1 MTDNAILRRRHAV
14 RLRTATLLLC
24 AGLSSAT
31 AAAQQ
36 PTWSTCRDGAG
47 ARCAAKGLTR
57 AEREEAEALYNAAA
71 TKRETAPYTLPRD
84 SVVRGSLAVLGGP
97 VHIAGTIDGS
107 LLVLNGTVTFE
118 RSATVTGDVAVLGG
132 QAIGAD
138 SARLG
143 VLRVERDS
151 VLYGLDNGVLH
162 LEAPIDEF
170 WRFLGNGEPRNGIG
184 LRLAAARTYNRV
196 EGLSIEYGPRV
207 RYRLPFG
214 TVAADVFAIFR
225 TADRLEWTDD
235 NVGHAALAELRI
247 GRSEHW
253 SIGGKLYDQ
262 VSPVESWQL
271 SDEEVGLASFLGHS
285 DYRDYFDRQGGSGLV
300 NWRDGQALRA
310 SVEVAQ
316 ETWRPRRTLDPF
328 SLWKNDEPWREN
340 PEFDRAKYN
349 RVLVRAAY
357 DTRTDPVRP
366 RSGWWVQ
373 GEYEYGDG
381 KHQTYGTE
389 LSAPV
394 APSPAAGARIVR
406 YGRGMLDIR
415 RYSRLSRTSQINARL
430 IVGGWL
436 HGDALPLQRRLS
448 LSGPGASSGFGFRQR
463 ITTPDRL
470 QCTNQLT
477 LPGSPA
483 LCDRMVLLSVDYR
496 HDIKWLVDL
505 FGGARLIQPDRSGY
519 GGWVLFTDTGR
530 GWLVTPRVAP
540 EPRPA
545 GAATGVNALHTSLG
559 AGLEIG
565 QGGVYVAKAV
575 GAPASRGVQVFVRL
589 VRRY

>member
-1 MTDNAILRRRHAV
+1 MMNGTATTRSHATRRRTLV
-14 RLRTATLLLC
+14 LLLLT
-24 AGLSSAT
+24 GIFGSSAE
-31 AAAQQ
+31 AQQ
-36 PTWSTCRDGAG
+36 PTWSTCRGGAG
-47 ARCAAKGLTR
+47 TRCPAKGLTR

-97 VHIAGTIDGS
+97 VHIAGTIEGS
-107 LLVLNGTVTFE
+107 LLVLNGTLTFE
-118 RSATVTGDVAVLGG
+118 PSATVTGDVAVLGG
-132 QAIGAD
+132 MAIGAD

-143 VLRVERDS
+143 VLRVESDS
-151 VLYGLDNGVLH
+151 VAYALDNGVLH

-170 WRFLGNGEPRNGIG
+170 WRFLGSGEPRNGVG

-207 RYRLPFG
+207 RYRLPIG
-214 TVAADVFAIFR
+214 TLAADLFAIFR
-225 TADRLEWTDD
+225 TADRLEWTGD

-253 SIGGKLYDQ
+253 SIGSKLYDQ

-271 SDEEVGLASFLGHS
+271 SDEEVGLASFIGHS
-285 DYRDYFDRQGGSGLV
+285 DYRDYFDRHGGSGIV
-300 NWRDGQALRA
+300 GYRDGQALRA
-310 SVEVAQ
+310 SLEVAR
-316 ETWRPRRTLDPF
+316 ESWRPRRTLDPF
-328 SLWKNDEPWREN
+328 SLWKNDDPWRLN
-340 PEFDRAKYN
+340 PEFDRATYN
-349 RVLVRAAY
+349 RVFLRSAY

-373 GEYEYGDG
+373 GEYEYADG
-381 KHQTYGTE
+381 KHLTYGTE
-389 LSAPV
+389 LTAPV
-394 APSPAAGARIVR
+394 APSPASGARVVR

-415 RYSRLSRTSQINARL
+415 RYTRLSRTTQLNARL
-430 IVGGWL
+430 IAGGWL
-436 HGDALPLQRRLS
+436 HGDALPLQRRVS
-448 LSGPGASSGFGFRQR
+448 LSGPGANSGFGFRQR
-463 ITTPDRL
+463 ITSPDRL
-470 QCTNQLT
+470 QCTNDIALA
-477 LPGSPA
+477 GSPA
-483 LCDRMVLLSVDYR
+483 LCDRMLLLSVDYR

-519 GGWVLFTDTGR
+519 GGWVLFMDTGR
-530 GWLVTPRVAP
+530 GWLTTPRDATAP
-540 EPRPA
+540 VPA
-545 GAATGVNALHTSLG
+545 GAPTGLEALHTSLG

-575 GAPASRGVQVFVRL
+575 GAPASQGVQVFVRL